1 MSETKAN
8 PTRTY
13 HITGMD
19 CADCARSVERGVSRL
34 DGADEV
40 MLNFSMGT
48 LRLQGEVSDDEVVA
62 RVRELGYDV
71 AEEGADGRGA
81 EDAREPR
88 KKGVAGFIQ
97 FLLQRRDTTLALIAL
112 VLILPGV
119 LFNELLPMLGL
130 DHWIFNVTSILAWL
144 LAGYPIARSAWRSIT
159 INHQININVLMTIAA
174 AGAVVIGAYTEAG
187 LVMVLFALG
196 EALEGYTASQAR
208 DSIRSL
214 MELAPADATV
224 LGPCIDCKEHLGKD
238 GYTGGPCPY
247 CGLEEQQVPV
257 ENIQIGEII
266 LVKPGERLPMD
277 GIVTAGQ
284 SGVDQAPITGESNPV
299 EKTEGSDVFAGS
311 INGEGVLQIEV
322 THLADDNTISRMI
335 RMVEDA
341 QEQQAPSQRFVD
353 RFATYYTPAVV
364 VLALLVA
371 VIPPLIFDQP
381 FWDPASTEQG
391 WLYRALTLLV
401 VACPC
406 ALVISTPVSLIS
418 AISNAARHGVL
429 IKGGAYLESLY
440 KVKAIAFDKTGTLTA
455 GRPQLVRVR
464 AVDCIDPTID
474 CADEGVAFCDP
485 CEDLLALVSTVE
497 RRSEHP
503 LGRAIVQASEGRG
516 LLQRYP
522 APTDVYALAGR
533 GVSGS
538 VDGRDIL
545 IGSHTYFEQQIS
557 HLAHCA
563 DIGVAATQGQTPMLV
578 SVDGEYQGYLT
589 VTDTVRE
596 SSRTAIAEL
605 KDLGI
610 EELVMLTGDDD
621 VIARRIGEEVGV
633 TDVRANLLPEQK
645 VDAVQA
651 LLDEYDAVAMVGDGI
666 NDAPALATA
675 TVGIAMGAA
684 GTAQAMETADIALM
698 NDEIDKLP
706 FAVRLSRA
714 TMHTIYANVAFA
726 IGIKIIFLLLIMFGY
741 GSMWLAVFADVG
753 ASLLVTLNGMRLLKR
768 PAP

>member
-1 MSETKAN
+1 MNS
-8 PTRTY
+8 TRTY

-71 AEEGADGRGA
+71 AEEGTGGRNAD
-81 EDAREPR
+81 DARGPR
-88 KKGVAGFIQ
+88 KKGVAGFVQ
-97 FLLQRRDTTLALIAL
+97 FLLQRRDTTMALIAL

-119 LFNELLPMLGL
+119 IFNELLPMLGL
-130 DHWIFNVTSILAWL
+130 DYWIFNVTSILAWL
-144 LAGYPIARSAWRSIT
+144 LAGYPIARSAWRSLT

-208 DSIRSL
+208 DSIRTL
-214 MELAPADATV
+214 MELAPAEATV

-238 GYTGGPCPY
+238 GYSGGPCPY
-247 CGLEEQQVPV
+247 CGLEEHQVSV
-257 ENIQIGEII
+257 DSIQIGEIV
-266 LVKPGERLPMD
+266 LAKPGERLPMD
-277 GIVTAGQ
+277 GVITAGR
-284 SGVDQAPITGESNPV
+284 SSVDQAPITGESNPV
-299 EKTEGSDVFAGS
+299 AKTEGSEVFAGS
-311 INGEGVLQIEV
+311 INGEGALQIEV
-322 THLADDNTISRMI
+322 TNLANDNTISRMI
-335 RMVEDA
+335 RMVEEA
-341 QEQQAPSQRFVD
+341 QDQQAPAQRFVD

-371 VIPPLIFDQP
+371 LIPPLIFDQP

-429 IKGGAYLESLY
+429 IKGGAYLESLN
-440 KVKAIAFDKTGTLTA
+440 KIKAIAFDKTGTLTA

-464 AVDCIDPTID
+464 SID
-474 CADEGVAFCDP
+474 CLDEGATFCEP
-485 CEDLLALVSTVE
+485 CDDLLALASTIE
-497 RRSEHP
+497 SRSEHP

-522 APTDVYALAGR
+522 PPTDVVALAGR
-533 GVSGS
+533 GVGGS
-538 VDGRDIL
+538 VAGREVF
-545 IGSHTYFEQQIS
+545 IGSHTHFEQGIA
-557 HLAHCA
+557 HPEHCA
-563 DIGVAATQGQTPMLV
+563 DIDATAAQGQTPMLV
-578 SVDGEYQGYLT
+578 SVDGRYCGYLT
-589 VTDTVRE
+589 VTDMVRE

-605 KDLGI
+605 KALGMD
-610 EELVMLTGDDD
+610 ELVMLTGDDD
-621 VIARRIGEEVGV
+621 VIARRIGGEVGV

-651 LLDEYDAVAMVGDGI
+651 LLQEYDAVAMVGDGI

-714 TMHTIYANVAFA
+714 AMRTIYANVTFA

-768 PAP
+768 PVP

>member
-1 MSETKAN
+1 M
-8 PTRTY
+8 
-13 HITGMD
+13 
-19 CADCARSVERGVSRL
+19 
-34 DGADEV
+34 
-40 MLNFSMGT
+40 
-48 LRLQGEVSDDEVVA
+48 
-62 RVRELGYDV
+62 
-71 AEEGADGRGA
+71 
-81 EDAREPR
+81 
-88 KKGVAGFIQ
+88 
-97 FLLQRRDTTLALIAL
+97 
-112 VLILPGV
+112 
-119 LFNELLPMLGL
+119 
-130 DHWIFNVTSILAWL
+130 
-144 LAGYPIARSAWRSIT
+144 
-159 INHQININVLMTIAA
+159 
-174 AGAVVIGAYTEAG
+174 
-187 LVMVLFALG
+187 
-196 EALEGYTASQAR
+196 
-208 DSIRSL
+208 
-214 MELAPADATV
+214 
-224 LGPCIDCKEHLGKD
+224 
-238 GYTGGPCPY
+238 
-247 CGLEEQQVPV
+247 PV
-257 ENIQIGEII
+257 ENIQIGEIV

-277 GIVTAGQ
+277 GIITAGR
-284 SGVDQAPITGESNPV
+284 SSVDQAPITGESNPV
-299 EKTEGSDVFAGS
+299 EKQEGSEVFAGS

-322 THLADDNTISRMI
+322 THLAEDNTISRMI
-335 RMVEDA
+335 RMVEEA
-341 QEQQAPSQRFVD
+341 QEQQAPAQRFVD
-353 RFATYYTPAVV
+353 RFAAYYTPAVV

-381 FWDPASTEQG
+381 FWNSAAAEEG

-429 IKGGAYLESLY
+429 IKGGAYLESLS

-455 GRPQLVRVR
+455 GRPRLVRVR
-464 AVDCIDPTID
+464 SID
-474 CADEGVAFCDP
+474 CVDATAAFCDP
-485 CEDLLALVSTVE
+485 CEDLLALASTVE

-522 APTDVYALAGR
+522 APTDVFALAGR

-538 VDGRDIL
+538 VEGRDVL
-545 IGSHTYFEQQIS
+545 IGSHTHFEQHIE
-557 HLAHCA
+557 HPEHCA
-563 DIGVAATQGQTPMLV
+563 DIDAAAALGQTPMLV
-578 SVDGEYQGYLT
+578 SVDGRYFGYLT

-605 KDLGI
+605 KQLGI

-651 LLDEYDAVAMVGDGI
+651 LLQEYDAVAMVGDGI

-714 TMHTIYANVAFA
+714 AMRTIYANVAFA

-768 PAP
+768 PVP

>member
-1 MSETKAN
+1 MSESQAN
-8 PTRTY
+8 STQTY

-40 MLNFSMGT
+40 MLSFSLGT
-48 LRLQGEVSDDEVVA
+48 LRVQGEVSDDEVVA

-71 AEEGADGRGA
+71 AEEGTNGRGA
-81 EDAREPR
+81 DADREPR
-88 KKGVAGFIQ
+88 KKGVAGFVQ
-97 FLLQRRDTTLALIAL
+97 FLLQRRDTTMALIAL
-112 VLILPGV
+112 MLILPGMI
-119 LFNELLPMLGL
+119 FNELLPMLGL
-130 DHWIFNVTSILAWL
+130 HHWIFNVTSILAWL
-144 LAGYPIARSAWRSIT
+144 LAGYPIARSAWRSLT

-196 EALEGYTASQAR
+196 EALEGYTAAQAR

-214 MELAPADATV
+214 MELAPAEATV

-247 CGLEEQQVPV
+247 CDLEEHLVSV
-257 ENIQIGEII
+257 DSIQIGEIV

-277 GIVTAGQ
+277 GIISAGR
-284 SGVDQAPITGESNPV
+284 SSVNQAPITGESNPV

-311 INGEGVLQIEV
+311 INGEGALQIEV
-322 THLADDNTISRMI
+322 THLAEDNTISRMI
-335 RMVEDA
+335 QMVENA
-341 QEQQAPSQRFVD
+341 QEQQAPAQRFVD
-353 RFATYYTPAVV
+353 RFAAYYTPAVI

-381 FWDPASTEQG
+381 FWNPASDQQG

-429 IKGGAYLESLY
+429 VKGGAYLESLS

-455 GRPQLVRVR
+455 GRPRLVRVR
-464 AVDCIDPTID
+464 SID
-474 CADEGVAFCDP
+474 CVDQTVAFCDP
-485 CEDLLALVSTVE
+485 CDDLLALAAAVE

-503 LGRAIVQASEGRG
+503 LGRAVVQASEERS
-516 LLQRYP
+516 LLQRYSS
-522 APTDVYALAGR
+522 PTDVYALAGR

-538 VDGRDIL
+538 VDGREIL
-545 IGSHTYFEQQIS
+545 IGSHTHFEQHIE
-557 HLAHCA
+557 HPEHCA
-563 DIGVAATQGQTPMLV
+563 DIGAAAAQGQTPMLV
-578 SVDGEYQGYLT
+578 SIDGRYFGYLT

-605 KDLGI
+605 KQLGI
-610 EELVMLTGDDD
+610 EELVMLTGDDA

-651 LLDEYDAVAMVGDGI
+651 LLEEYDAVAMVGDGI

-714 TMHTIYANVAFA
+714 TMRTIYANVAFA
-726 IGIKIIFLLLIMFGY
+726 ICIKIVFLLLIMFGY